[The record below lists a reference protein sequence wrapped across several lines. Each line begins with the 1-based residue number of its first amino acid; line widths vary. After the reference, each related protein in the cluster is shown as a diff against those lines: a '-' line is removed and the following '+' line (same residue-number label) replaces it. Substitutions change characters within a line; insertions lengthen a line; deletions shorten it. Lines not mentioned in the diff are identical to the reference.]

1 MPSKPFSPLRRTCL
15 AAVAS
20 ALFIAT
26 PAQAQTLEKVE
37 FMTEWAPHGFHAP
50 LYLALQKGWF
60 KEAGLDVNLKDGRG
74 SGATINLVGAG
85 QVDIGFV
92 NLSAA
97 AIARSKGVPVKA
109 VASILR
115 KNTNGLIMKRGT
127 GVKSPQELK
136 GKTILYATT
145 TIEAQA
151 LDGYLATAGMTRND
165 VKLLGV
171 DSASKVSSV
180 VGGKGDAAVGPI
192 PFYVGLLA
200 SKPDQ
205 QMDTVLFHDA
215 GIRMMDFGLVVHDR
229 TIAARPKV
237 IAAFVKVLARAYD
250 HTLQG
255 ENVKEA
261 VQAMIAL
268 RPTANID
275 PVTAVNMFKS
285 HAAHIPSEATAG
297 KPTGYLA
304 AQDMRDTVQSLK
316 RIKVIE
322 GDLNPDDTY
331 TTAFNP

>member
-1 MPSKPFSPLRRTCL
+1 MTARSFSPLRRACL
-15 AAVAS
+15 AAAVLMSVAS
-20 ALFIAT
+20 A
-26 PAQAQTLEKVE
+26 PAMAQTLEKVE

-50 LYLALQKGWF
+50 LYLAIQKGWF
-60 KEAGLDVNLKDGRG
+60 KDAGLEVNLKDGRG

-115 KNTNGLIMKRGT
+115 KNTNGLIMKKGT
-127 GVKSPQELK
+127 GVTSPQQLK

-151 LDGYLATAGMTRND
+151 LDGYLATAGMTRDD

-171 DSASKVSSV
+171 DSQSKVASV
-180 VGGKGDAAVGPI
+180 LSGKGDAAIGPI
-192 PFYVGLLA
+192 PFYVGLLTG
-200 SKPDQ
+200 KPEGV
-205 QMDTVLFHDA
+205 DTVLFNDA
-215 GIRMMDFGLVVHDR
+215 GNKMVDFGLVAQDS
-229 TIAARPKV
+229 TITARPKV
-237 IAAFVKVLARAYD
+237 IAAFVKVVSRAFDY
-250 HTLQG
+250 TLQG
-255 ENVKEA
+255 NNVDEA
-261 VQAMIAL
+261 VKAMIAL

-285 HAAHIPSEATAG
+285 HAAHIPSPATAG
-297 KPTGYLA
+297 KPTGFLA
-304 AQDMRDTVQSLK
+304 AQDMRDTVKTLK
-316 RIKVIE
+316 DIKVIE
-322 GDLNPDDTY
+322 GDLNADDTY

>member
-1 MPSKPFSPLRRTCL
+1 MKVRSFSPLRRACL
-15 AAVAS
+15 AVAAT
-20 ALFIAT
+20 ALVIAT
-26 PAQAQTLEKVE
+26 PAMGQPLEKVE

-50 LYLALQKGWF
+50 LYLAMQKGWF
-60 KEAGLDVNLKDGRG
+60 KEAGIDLNLKDGRG

-115 KNTNGLIMKRGT
+115 KNTNGLIMKKGT
-127 GVKSPQELK
+127 GITTPQQLK

-171 DSASKVSSV
+171 DSQSKVASV
-180 VGGKGDAAVGPI
+180 LSGRGDAAVGPI
-192 PFYVGLLA
+192 PFYVGLLKG
-200 SKPDQ
+200 KPEE
-205 QMDTVLFHDA
+205 MDTVLFHDA
-215 GIRMMDFGLVVHDR
+215 GNKMMDFGLVVQDR
-229 TIAARPKV
+229 MIAARPGV
-237 IAAFVKVLARAYD
+237 ISAFVKVVSRAYD
-250 HTLQG
+250 YTQQG
-255 ENVKEA
+255 DHVNEA

-275 PVTAVNMFKS
+275 PATAVNMFQS
-285 HAAHIPSEATAG
+285 HAAHIPSAATAG
-297 KPTGYLA
+297 KPTGFLA
-304 AQDMRDTVQSLK
+304 AQDMRDTVQTLK
-316 RIKVIE
+316 DIKVIE
-322 GDLNPDDTY
+322 GELNADDTY